1 MIYEYKGW
9 SFITHENLMQNGAI
23 QKQNDALEND
33 PLVYLFRAPV
43 GSTKLMAYVSK
54 ITAIRGE
61 TESLSAL
68 YSHSSDTFL
77 NEIDLSNAS
86 IPAINLNYFE
96 HVFGSADLDSLIDY
110 LTASNLQF
118 LKKKKV
124 ALLGLG
130 DVGSMLSIG
139 LKLLGGEV
147 IESIGIY
154 DISDAQKSR
163 WEMELNQIAI
173 NSTIKVSAIDKESLF
188 SSDLFIFCA
197 SKGVPKVGEEG
208 RDVRMIQFEENAKL
222 IAQYAEQARKSNYKG
237 IFAVVSDPVDLLCKQ
252 VFESSNRNEETGLTD
267 YLGLLPEQVVG
278 FGLGVMDGRAK
289 YYSEKLSLNY
299 AETGRVFGP
308 HGEALVASD
317 DVLSEDQESAKRLTK
332 CVVEA
337 NLEMRALGFKPFVAP
352 AMSSGAISIVNLLA
366 GKDHYSANFLNG
378 VYWGSKN
385 RQECYG
391 VDFERLEVSKN
402 LLVRIEATYKRLE
415 ETWTELNA

>member
-9 SFITHENLMQNGAI
+9 SFITHENLTQKGAI
-23 QKQNDALEND
+23 QKQKDVVEND
-33 PLVYLFRAPV
+33 PMAYLFRAPV

-54 ITAIRGE
+54 FAAIRGE

-68 YSHSSDTFL
+68 YSHSSD
-77 NEIDLSNAS
+77 NEIDLSNTS
-86 IPAINLNYFE
+86 IPAINLSYFE
-96 HVFGSADLDSLIDY
+96 HVFGSADLDRLIDY
-110 LTASNLQF
+110 LTASNLKF

-139 LKLLGGEV
+139 LKLLGGDV
-147 IESIGIY
+147 IESMGIY
-154 DISDAQKSR
+154 DISEAQKSR

-173 NSTIKVSAIDKESLF
+173 NPTIKVSAIDKESLF

-208 RDVRMIQFEENAKL
+208 KDVRMIQFEENSKL
-222 IAQYAEQARKSNYKG
+222 IALYAEQARKSNYKG

-252 VFESSNRNEETGLTD
+252 VFESSNRNEVTGMPD
-267 YLGLLPEQVVG
+267 YLGLLPEQVIG
-278 FGLGVMDGRAK
+278 FGLGVMDGRAQ
-289 YYSEKLSLNY
+289 YYSEKLFLNY

-308 HGEALVASD
+308 HGEALIAAD
-317 DVLSEDQESAKRLTK
+317 DVLSENQESAIRLTK

-385 RQECYG
+385 RQNGYG
-391 VDFERLEVSKN
+391 VDFERLRVSKN

-415 ETWTELNA
+415 DTWIELNV

>member
-9 SFITHENLMQNGAI
+9 SFITHENLTQKGAI
-23 QKQNDALEND
+23 QKQKDVVEND
-33 PLVYLFRAPV
+33 PMAYLFRAPV

-54 ITAIRGE
+54 FAAIRGE

-68 YSHSSDTFL
+68 YSHSSD
-77 NEIDLSNAS
+77 NEIDLSNTS
-86 IPAINLNYFE
+86 IPAINLSYFE
-96 HVFGSADLDSLIDY
+96 HVFGSADLDRLIDY
-110 LTASNLQF
+110 LTASNLKF
-118 LKKKKV
+118 FKKKKV

-139 LKLLGGEV
+139 LKLLGGDV
-147 IESIGIY
+147 IESMGIY
-154 DISDAQKSR
+154 DISEAQKSR

-173 NSTIKVSAIDKESLF
+173 NPTIKVSAIDKESLF

-208 RDVRMIQFEENAKL
+208 KDVRMIQFEENSKL
-222 IAQYAEQARKSNYKG
+222 IALYAEQARKSNYKG

-252 VFESSNRNEETGLTD
+252 VFESSNRNEVTGMPD
-267 YLGLLPEQVVG
+267 YLGLLPEQVIG
-278 FGLGVMDGRAK
+278 FGLGVMDGRAQ
-289 YYSEKLSLNY
+289 YSSEKLFLNY

-308 HGEALVASD
+308 HGEALIAAD
-317 DVLSEDQESAKRLTK
+317 DVLSENQESAIRLTK

-385 RQECYG
+385 RQNGYG
-391 VDFERLEVSKN
+391 VDFERLRVSKN

-415 ETWTELNA
+415 DTWIELNV